1 MNILKAVFTVAL
13 MSFSFSTYA
22 GGVKTIDECESI
34 QTLATHV
41 MSVRQSGDPRHVA
54 DELND
59 LRIFQNASYNG
70 NRDEWFDRMTDNMI
84 DSAYKSPIIAANGHQ
99 AKQIGIR
106 YGARHFEKCV
116 GVVEGKE
123 N

>member
-1 MNILKAVFTVAL
+1 MKTLKAAFTVVL
-13 MSFSFSTYA
+13 MSFSFSIYA
-22 GGVKTIDECESI
+22 GGVKTIEECESI

-59 LRIFQNASYNG
+59 LRIFQNASYSG
-70 NRDEWFDRMTDNMI
+70 DRDEWFDRMTEDMI
-84 DSAYKSPIIAANGHQ
+84 ESAYKSPIIAANGHH
-99 AKQIGIR
+99 AKQIGVR

-116 GVVEGKE
+116 GVVEEK
-123 N
+123 